1 MRMPHRDPNN
11 YSWFREVLILLM
23 TILGVAASYAYKVL
37 NGEKFS
43 WRTFILQAI
52 VAVFAG
58 AIVFLASSYYEW
70 VPEIAGGAAGFA
82 GWSGAELI
90 KTIEKRFL
98 RKVSGE

>member
-1 MRMPHRDPNN
+1 MRMPHKDPNN
-11 YSWFREVLILLM
+11 YSWFREVLVLLM
-23 TILGVAASYAYKVL
+23 TMLGVAANYAYKVL

-70 VPEIAGGAAGFA
+70 VPELAGGIAGLA

-90 KTIEKRFL
+90 KTLEKRFL

>member
-1 MRMPHRDPNN
+1 MPHRDPNN

-23 TILGVAASYAYKVL
+23 TMLGVAASYAYKVL
-37 NGEKFS
+37 NGERFS

-52 VAVFAG
+52 VAV
-58 AIVFLASSYYEW
+58 
-70 VPEIAGGAAGFA
+70 FA

>member
-1 MRMPHRDPNN
+1 MPYKDPHNLN
-11 YSWFREVLILLM
+11 WFRELLILLM
-23 TILGVAASYAYKVL
+23 TMLGVAASYAYKVL

-43 WRTFILQAI
+43 WRTFCLQAI

-58 AIVFLASSYYEW
+58 AIVFLASSYYQW

-90 KTIEKRFL
+90 KTLER
-98 RKVSGE
+98 EY

>member
-1 MRMPHRDPNN
+1 MRMPYKDPHNLN
-11 YSWFREVLILLM
+11 WFRELLILLM
-23 TILGVAASYAYKVL
+23 TMLGVAASYAYKVL

-43 WRTFILQAI
+43 WRTFFLQAI

-58 AIVFLASSYYEW
+58 AIVFLASSYYQW

-90 KTIEKRFL
+90 KTLEKRLL
-98 RKVSGE
+98 RKASGE